1 MIHQLKTYGGDTVLL
16 TEKQYQAIIEQY
28 DNGATEFLVGSQ
40 RIPRSSISFL
50 GFTDGAAESMRVE
63 EQNYIRTLSSEE
75 SKALQEARYKEAC
88 RLGARREISMI
99 DSAKEK
105 VWKSIGNPDVIA
117 VIGKEDGRSLPMSAE
132 ESENGDAEYYLDGS
146 GNKMFS

>member
-16 TEKQYQAIIEQY
+16 SEKQYQSIIEQY
-28 DNGATEFLVGSQ
+28 DNGATEFVVGSH
-40 RIPRSSISFL
+40 RIPRGSISFL

-63 EQNYIRTLSSEE
+63 EQNYIRTLSSVE

-99 DSAKEK
+99 DSAKER

-117 VIGKEDGRSLPMSAE
+117 VIGKEDGISLPMSSE

>member
-1 MIHQLKTYGGDTVLL
+1 MLL
-16 TEKQYQAIIEQY
+16 SEKQYQAIIEQY
-28 DNGATEFLVGSQ
+28 DNGATEFVVGSQ

-63 EQNYIRTLSSEE
+63 EQNYIRTLSSVE

-88 RLGARREISMI
+88 RVVLRKDTAMLGA
-99 DSAKEK
+99 AKERL
-105 VWKSIGNPDVIA
+105 WKSLGSPDLVVSIE
-117 VIGKEDGRSLPMSAE
+117 KEDGISLPMSSE